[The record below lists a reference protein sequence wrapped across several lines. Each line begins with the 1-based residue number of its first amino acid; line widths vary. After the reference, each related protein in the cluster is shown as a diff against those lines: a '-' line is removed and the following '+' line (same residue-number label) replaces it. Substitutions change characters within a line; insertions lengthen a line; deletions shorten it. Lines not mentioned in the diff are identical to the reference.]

1 VASSLNADVLVI
13 GGGPA
18 GTSAAITC
26 ARAGRSVILVEAK
39 RFPRHV
45 PGETLHPGVEPLLK
59 CLGAADGLEQA
70 NFLRHPGVWVER
82 AGKPEFQ
89 AYGADESGLWLGY
102 QAMRSEFD
110 AVLLHQARNC
120 GVRILQPHRA
130 VSVLRD
136 RDRVAGAE
144 TTAGSVQAAFTVDAS
159 GNSTWLARQ
168 LLLKHRKAS
177 PKLIA
182 LYGYMEGECPIRD
195 AAPCFTYLPDGWVWT
210 ARVRPNL
217 YHWTR
222 LFTTTAS
229 LRRASSPA
237 EFDGLKPVSPVK
249 GSDVTWRI
257 LEGCAGAGYFVA
269 GDAASVSD
277 PSSSHGVL
285 RALMSGMLA
294 GHLVLCKTFCNKP
307 EPTLSAEYDES
318 LRAWFE
324 ADLAHGSKLS
334 FFHQVR

>member
-1 VASSLNADVLVI
+1 VASSVNADVLVI

-26 ARAGRSVILVEAK
+26 ALARRSVILLEAK
-39 RFPRHV
+39 SFPRNA

-59 CLGAADGLEQA
+59 RLGAADGLEQA

-89 AYGADESGLWLGY
+89 AYGADESGPWLGY
-102 QAMRSEFD
+102 QATRSEFD
-110 AVLLHQARNC
+110 ALLLQQARSC

-130 VSVLRD
+130 LRVLREG
-136 RDRVAGAE
+136 DRVEGAE
-144 TTAGSVQAAFTVDAS
+144 TTAGSVHATFTVDAS
-159 GNSTWLARQ
+159 GTSAWLARQ
-168 LLLKHRKAS
+168 LRLPYRKAS

-182 LYGYMEGECPIRD
+182 LYGYMQGECPIRD

-222 LFTTTAS
+222 LFTMPAL
-229 LRRASSPA
+229 LRRHGFPA
-237 EFDGLKPVSPVK
+237 EFDGLKPVGPVK
-249 GSDVTWRI
+249 GSDVTWR
-257 LEGCAGAGYFVA
+257 LLKACAGAGYFVA

-294 GHLVLCKTFCNKP
+294 GHLVLSKTYCNKP
-307 EPTLSAEYDES
+307 EPAVSAEYDEL

-324 ADLAHGSKLS
+324 ADLAHTSKL
-334 FFHQVR
+334 FFAHQAR